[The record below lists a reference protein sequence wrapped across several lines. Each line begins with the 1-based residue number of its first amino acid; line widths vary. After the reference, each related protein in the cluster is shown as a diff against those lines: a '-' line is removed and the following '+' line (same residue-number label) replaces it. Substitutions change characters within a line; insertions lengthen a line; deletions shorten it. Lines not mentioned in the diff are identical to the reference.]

1 MLEGEKEAETATP
14 PQSEP
19 MHLQEDKKEVET
31 TAPSSSKSMH
41 VVESEKE
48 VDTAVSPFSEP
59 LHLFQSKKE
68 VDTAAALPQDGPKEG
83 LVELTEEVPSHVT
96 RPKKKKKSIG
106 GA

>member
-1 MLEGEKEAETATP
+1 
-14 PQSEP
+14 
-19 MHLQEDKKEVET
+19 
-31 TAPSSSKSMH
+31 
-41 VVESEKE
+41 
-48 VDTAVSPFSEP
+48 
-59 LHLFQSKKE
+59 